1 MTLRVYDPISRR
13 KRSFVP
19 VRPGQVGIYVCGMT
33 VQDRPHLGHMYAFVA
48 CDMIRRYLSHLGYAV
63 TLIQNFTDID
73 DKIIARARS
82 ENITAAELAER
93 NIAAYH
99 RSAALLGIEPA
110 QNYPRVTEHI
120 PQIIAYIEGLIAAG
134 HAYVAAPATPPATPP
149 SAPAELVGKAG
160 TSAAPAS
167 DVYFAVRSWP
177 DYGQLSG
184 RDPDDLRSATPTPS
198 GESAHDPRMHEAQK
212 RDPLDFALWKAARP
226 EEPAWASPWGP
237 GRPGWH
243 IECSTLATA
252 YLGAHFDFHGGGQDL
267 LFPHHENELAQSRAS
282 SGQAFV
288 NHWLHNGL
296 LYLGDR
302 KMSKSDGNFLTV
314 DDLAER
320 FSGAVLRFF
329 LLSVHFR
336 SRLQYG
342 EDRLQA
348 AATGYNRL
356 LRGFA
361 RLEGVLAEQ
370 PRPVPAGLV
379 SAAGARFGQEV
390 AEHRR
395 RFFTALDDDFNSGA
409 AIGVLFALLRDLNRY
424 LAETGDRYLD
434 PAPATAARY
443 LLGQADAI
451 LGLSLVPEP
460 QDATVAPARS
470 AEAPPEVQ
478 DQVQQREEARL
489 QRDWARADV
498 LRRQI
503 QELGYEVEDTPS
515 GPRLRL
521 RGE

>member
-1 MTLRVYDPISRR
+1 M
-13 KRSFVP
+13 
-19 VRPGQVGIYVCGMT
+19 
-33 VQDRPHLGHMYAFVA
+33 
-48 CDMIRRYLSHLGYAV
+48 
-63 TLIQNFTDID
+63 
-73 DKIIARARS
+73 
-82 ENITAAELAER
+82 
-93 NIAAYH
+93 
-99 RSAALLGIEPA
+99 
-110 QNYPRVTEHI
+110 
-120 PQIIAYIEGLIAAG
+120 
-134 HAYVAAPATPPATPP
+134 
-149 SAPAELVGKAG
+149 
-160 TSAAPAS
+160 
-167 DVYFAVRSWP
+167 RSWP

-184 RDPDDLRSATPTPS
+184 RDPDDLRSGPRAPS
-198 GESAHDPRMHEAQK
+198 DESTHDPRMHDPQK

-252 YLGAHFDFHGGGQDL
+252 YLGTHFDFHGGGQDL

-348 AATGYNRL
+348 AATGHNRL

-361 RLEGVLAEQ
+361 RLERVLAEQ
-370 PRPVPAGLV
+370 PQPVPTGLV
-379 SAAGARFGQEV
+379 SAAGARLGQEV

-409 AIGVLFALLRDLNRY
+409 AIGVLFALLRDLNHY

-434 PAPATAARY
+434 PAPATAARD

-460 QDATVAPARS
+460 QDATIAPARS
-470 AEAPPEVQ
+470 TEAPREVQ

-489 QRDWARADV
+489 QRDWARADA
-498 LRRQI
+498 LRRRI
-503 QELGYEVEDTPS
+503 QELGYDVEDTPS
-515 GPRLRL
+515 GPRLRS
-521 RGE
+521 RSE